1 MPRTGVGRVSDRYH
15 DGFFDRLEEIALRSA
30 REVVPMLVELV
41 GPSSVVDLGCAR
53 GAWLRVFRENG
64 VDDVIGVDGSYVDT
78 DKLMIPKDR
87 FHAADLGGGV
97 RLERD
102 FDLAMS
108 VEVAEHLPEAAADSF
123 VDSLVALA
131 PVVAFSAAV
140 PGQGGRGHVNE
151 QWQGYWA
158 EKFERCGYLTVDAL
172 RRRLWSREVVQS
184 YYAQNLLLYV
194 REDVLVRHEA
204 LRRERE
210 RTEVAQLDLVHPS
223 LYLRRTQLSTRKL
236 ARLLRRDVLDRV
248 RRSLGRG

>member
-1 MPRTGVGRVSDRYH
+1 
-15 DGFFDRLEEIALRSA
+15 
-30 REVVPMLVELV
+30 MLVELV

-64 VDDVIGVDGSYVDT
+64 VDDVIGVDGTYVDT
-78 DKLMIPKDR
+78 EKLMIPKER

-108 VEVAEHLPEAAADSF
+108 VEVAEHLPEAAADGF

-131 PVVAFSAAV
+131 PVVAFSGAV

-151 QWQGYWA
+151 QWQSYWA
-158 EKFERCGYLTVDAL
+158 GKFERRGYLTVDAL
-172 RRRLWSREVVQS
+172 RRRLWDRDVVQS

-194 REDVLVRHEA
+194 REDALARHEA
-204 LRRERE
+204 LRREQE
-210 RTEVAQLDLVHPS
+210 RTDVGQLDLVHPS
-223 LYLRRTQLSTRKL
+223 LYLRRTHLSTRKL
-236 ARLLRRDVLDRV
+236 ARLLRRDL
-248 RRSLGRG
+248 LGRLGSLRPGRSGS